1 MDSIQFT
8 ILRKKLKKTQQ
19 YLARLMGTSVK
30 AIHSYEQ
37 GWRTVPAHVEKQLL
51 LLACM
56 ANGRRQSDSPC
67 WVLRQCPEDR
77 RERCPAWE
85 FQAGDLC
92 WFINGTICEGAP
104 RKNWQEKMEIC
115 GSCVVL
121 TSKL

>member
-1 MDSIQFT
+1 MDSLQFT
-8 ILRKKLKKTQQ
+8 NFRKKLKKTQQ
-19 YLARLMGTSVK
+19 ELARLMGTSVK

-37 GWRTVPAHVEKQLL
+37 GWRTVPAHVERQLL

-104 RKNWQEKMEIC
+104 RKSWQEKMEIC
-115 GSCVVL
+115 GSCVVR

>member
-1 MDSIQFT
+1 MDSLQFT
-8 ILRKKLKKTQQ
+8 NLRKKLKKTQQ
-19 YLARLMGTSVK
+19 ELARLMGTSVK

-37 GWRTVPAHVEKQLL
+37 GWRTVPAHVERQLL

-92 WFINGTICEGAP
+92 WFINGTFCEGAP
-104 RKNWQEKMEIC
+104 MKNWQEKMRIC
-115 GSCVVL
+115 GSCAVL